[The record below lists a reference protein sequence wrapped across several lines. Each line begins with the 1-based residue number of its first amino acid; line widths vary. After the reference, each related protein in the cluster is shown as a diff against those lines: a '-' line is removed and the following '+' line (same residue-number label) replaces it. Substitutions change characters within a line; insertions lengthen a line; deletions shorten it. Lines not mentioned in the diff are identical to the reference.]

1 MPHLN
6 AILVAPTILFMPS
19 AFIIVIPVQR
29 KNPRLI
35 RPDYSKVWT
44 ETALFDLF
52 QDGGAKKKQRC
63 TSEQGR
69 EEYSESSN
77 NIQRSH

>member
-1 MPHLN
+1 M
-6 AILVAPTILFMPS
+6 
-19 AFIIVIPVQR
+19 
-29 KNPRLI
+29 

-44 ETALFDLF
+44 GTALFDLF
-52 QDGGAKKKQRC
+52 QDGETKKKQRC
-63 TSEQGR
+63 ASEQGR